1 MSAALLLQ
9 VTLREPLGQLM
20 LFYVEHDVG
29 RQAKQQAAKP
39 AGRPTGRSATRVLNN
54 PVHSVVYF
62 DAASVPLILY

>member
-29 RQAKQQAAKP
+29 RQANRQIGHPGPQ
-39 AGRPTGRSATRVLNN
+39 
-54 PVHSVVYF
+54 
-62 DAASVPLILY
+62 